1 MTTTSTFA
9 RYRRAA
15 LHRLLLW
22 DYGHLH
28 RWYWEL
34 RTKDLHGSTDTDPGE
49 VAAIHDVMSRY
60 GVESLV
66 DVGCGTGRLFP
77 VFREA
82 GAKRIV
88 GLDIAGQALAIA
100 HREHPNVPT
109 LRTRAADAD
118 LEGEFDAVFV
128 NRVLQHI
135 RPADIAATLDRLC
148 QVATRV
154 IYLNEISPSEY
165 ADLTGAKYMFHHDY
179 VALMSARGWMLAESR
194 SIEGTNKTALVFVP
208 GPAYHAAVPLATRP
222 RGALARMR
230 SWVRTVARPVH
241 PLFLGMHAARMRWM
255 YLREGI
261 EGVQIEMGNL
271 RTGHARTL
279 RQFGASIAEDVSMAG
294 PVSVVNAPGDFSHLT
309 IGPRTHIGSEVFFDL
324 ADMIVIEEGATI
336 SMRAMLITHLDV
348 GRGPLI
354 QRRPRE
360 VGPVRIERGAFIG
373 AGATILHGV
382 TIGAE
387 AMVGAGVVVTRD
399 VPPGVVLGRSGA
411 WSGGQT
417 GEE

>member
-15 LHRLLLW
+15 LHRVLLW
-22 DYGHLH
+22 DYGHLQ

-34 RTKDLHGSTDTDPGE
+34 RTKELHGSADTEPGE
-49 VAAIHDVMSRY
+49 VAAIRDVIARH

-66 DVGCGTGRLFP
+66 DLGCGTGRLFP

-82 GAKRIV
+82 GAKQIL
-88 GLDIAGQALAIA
+88 GIDIAGRALAIA
-100 HREHPNVPT
+100 HREHPDVPT
-109 LRTRAADAD
+109 LRERGANAAI
-118 LEGEFDAVFV
+118 EGDFDAVFV

-135 RPADIAATLDRLC
+135 RPDELPATLDRIC
-148 QVATRV
+148 RTAKRV
-154 IYLNEISPSEY
+154 IYLNEISPGEY
-165 ADLTGAKYMFHHDY
+165 ADLSGARYMFHHDY
-179 VALMSARGWMLAESR
+179 VSLMSARGWVLAESR

-208 GPAYHAAVPLATRP
+208 GPAHRADAPPVVHP
-222 RGALARMR
+222 RGTLIRMR
-230 SWVRTVARPVH
+230 AWIRTVARPIH
-241 PLFLGMHAARMRWM
+241 PLMLAVRAARMRWM

-279 RQFGASIAEDVSMAG
+279 RQFGASVAEDVSMAG
-294 PVSVVNAPGDFSHLT
+294 PVSIVNAPGDFSHLT
-309 IGPRTHIGSEVFFDL
+309 IGPKTHIGSEVFFDL
-324 ADMIVIEEGATI
+324 ADTIVIEEGATV
-336 SMRAMLITHLDV
+336 SMRATLITHLDV

-387 AMVGAGVVVTRD
+387 AVIGAGVVVTRD
-399 VPPGVVLGRSGA
+399 VPPGVVVGRSGI
-411 WSGGQT
+411 WSGQQT
-417 GEE
+417 RGE